1 MNFFIIFIS
10 YILLSIFLF
19 FKVRDFFKFLT
30 VNSFVNGILQCFIL
44 FLIFFNLL
52 INVKY
57 DTYNINYDFIRLIYF
72 FEFLMLFFSNLLVF
86 IKYKKL
92 ENKIINSKIIF
103 KEMVQIILPVLLLN
117 SLLILISKMD
127 FFENGYV
134 FFKFLERNLF
144 IIFFK
149 TIYFLS
155 FFLFMKQI
163 FAKKEK
169 M

>member
-1 MNFFIIFIS
+1 MNFYTIFIS
-10 YILLSIFLF
+10 YILFNIFLF
-19 FKVRDFFKFLT
+19 FKVKDFFKFLT

-57 DTYNINYDFIRLIYF
+57 DTANINYEHIRLIYF
-72 FEFLMLFFSNLLVF
+72 LEFFMLSFSNLSTF
-86 IKYKKL
+86 IKYKITESEK
-92 ENKIINSKIIF
+92 INSKIIF
-103 KEMVQIILPVLLLN
+103 KEIVQIILPVLLLN

-149 TIYFLS
+149 TIFFIS
-155 FFLFMKQI
+155 FFIFMDKI
-163 FAKKEK
+163 ITNKEK
-169 M
+169 V